1 MKMEQKLNKNIFVAL
16 DFNSLEKAVDT
27 AKQIKNYIA
36 GVKIGT
42 ELYAACGM
50 EGLKKF
56 KELDLKIFLDLK
68 LHDIP
73 NQVKKTVA
81 TLASFEN
88 IKYLTVHTSGNY
100 EMLKAA
106 KEACQKIEL
115 LGVTVLTS
123 ETHLEGIGVKNSI
136 KDQIKLLVNL
146 AIKADLSGVI
156 ASAQDISLIRSLSKE
171 LKIFCPGIRSGEN
184 KQDQKRVMSYA
195 DFSRVVDDKCFAVIG
210 RPIIEGNPVQNI
222 KKIIQSA
229 N

>member
-1 MKMEQKLNKNIFVAL
+1 MKKNIFLAL
-16 DFNSLEKAVDT
+16 DFNSIEKALDAT
-27 AKQIKNYIA
+27 KKLKDQIA

-42 ELYAACGM
+42 ELYAICGT

-56 KELDLKIFLDLK
+56 EEFGVEIFLDLK

-81 TLASFEN
+81 TIASLKS
-88 IKYLTVHTSGNY
+88 IKYLTIHTSGNL

-106 KEACQKIEL
+106 QESAAGSIEL

-123 ETHLEGIGVKNSI
+123 QSNLEGIGIKNSL

-146 AIKADLSGVI
+146 AIKSDLSGVI

-171 LKIFCPGIRSGEN
+171 LKIFCPGIRSGKD
-184 KQDQKRVMSYA
+184 KQDQKRVMNYA
-195 DFSRVVDDKCFAVIG
+195 DFSKIADDKCFAVIG
-210 RPIIEGNPVQNI
+210 RPIIEGDPVQNI

-229 N
+229 E

>member
-1 MKMEQKLNKNIFVAL
+1 MKKNIFVAL
-16 DFNSLEKAVDT
+16 DFNSLEKALDAT
-27 AKQIKNYIA
+27 KKLKNQIA

-42 ELYAACGM
+42 ELYAICGT

-56 KELDLKIFLDLK
+56 KELGVEVFLDLK

-81 TLASFEN
+81 AIATLKN
-88 IKYLTVHTSGNY
+88 VKYLTIHTSGNY

-106 KEACQKIEL
+106 QESSGGMEL

-123 ETHLEGIGVKNSI
+123 QSDLEGLGVKNSV
-136 KDQIKLLVNL
+136 KEQIKLLVNL
-146 AIKADLSGVI
+146 AIKANLSGVI
-156 ASAQDISLIRSLSKE
+156 ASAQDLSLVRSLSKE
-171 LKIFCPGIRSGEN
+171 LKIFCPGIRSEGT

-195 DFSRVVDDKCFAVIG
+195 NFSKIADEKCFAVIG
-210 RPIIEGNPVQNI
+210 RPIIEGDPVQNI

-229 N
+229 E

>member
-1 MKMEQKLNKNIFVAL
+1 MKKNIFVAL
-16 DFNSLEKAVDT
+16 DFNSLDKAIDAT
-27 AKQIKNYIA
+27 KKIRDKIA

-42 ELYAACGM
+42 ELYAICGT

-56 KELDLKIFLDLK
+56 KELGVEIFLDLK

-73 NQVKKTVA
+73 NQVKKTVSA
-81 TLASFEN
+81 IASLKS

-106 KEACQKIEL
+106 QEAAGSIEL

-123 ETHLEGIGVKNSI
+123 QSNLEGVGVKNSVE
-136 KDQIKLLVNL
+136 DQIKLLVNL
-146 AIKADLSGVI
+146 AIKAGISGVI
-156 ASAQDISLIRSLSKE
+156 ASAQDVSLIRSLSKE
-171 LKIFCPGIRSGEN
+171 LKIFCPGIRSGED

-195 DFSRVVDDKCFAVIG
+195 DFSKIADDKCLAVIG
-210 RPIIEGNPVQNI
+210 RPIIEGDPVQNI

-229 N
+229 E

>member
-1 MKMEQKLNKNIFVAL
+1 MKKNIFVAL
-16 DFNSLEKAVDT
+16 DFNSLEKALDAT
-27 AKQIKNYIA
+27 KKLRNQIA

-42 ELYAACGM
+42 ELYAICGT

-56 KELDLKIFLDLK
+56 KELGVEVFLDLK

-81 TLASFEN
+81 AIATLKN
-88 IKYLTVHTSGNY
+88 VKYLTIHTSGNY

-106 KEACQKIEL
+106 QESSGEIEL

-123 ETHLEGIGVKNSI
+123 QSNLEGVGVKNSV

-146 AIKADLSGVI
+146 AIKANLSGVI
-156 ASAQDISLIRSLSKE
+156 ASAQDLPLVRLLSKE
-171 LKIFCPGIRSGEN
+171 LKIFCPGIRSGGA

-195 DFSRVVDDKCFAVIG
+195 DFSKIADEKCFAVIG
-210 RPIIEGNPVQNI
+210 RPIIEGDPVQNI

-229 N
+229 K

>member
-1 MKMEQKLNKNIFVAL
+1 MKKNIFLAL
-16 DFNSLEKAVDT
+16 DFNSIEKALDAT
-27 AKQIKNYIA
+27 KKLKDQIA

-42 ELYAACGM
+42 ELYAICGT

-56 KELDLKIFLDLK
+56 EELGVEIFLDLK

-73 NQVKKTVA
+73 NQVKKTV
-81 TLASFEN
+81 TTIASLKSV
-88 IKYLTVHTSGNY
+88 KYLTIHTSGNL

-106 KEACQKIEL
+106 QESAAGLIEL

-123 ETHLEGIGVKNSI
+123 QSNLEGIGVKNSL

-146 AIKADLSGVI
+146 AIKSDLSGVI

-171 LKIFCPGIRSGEN
+171 LKIFCPGIRSGKD
-184 KQDQKRVMSYA
+184 KQDQKRVMNYA
-195 DFSRVVDDKCFAVIG
+195 DFSKIADDKCFAVIG
-210 RPIIEGNPVQNI
+210 RPIIEGDPVQNI

-229 N
+229 E